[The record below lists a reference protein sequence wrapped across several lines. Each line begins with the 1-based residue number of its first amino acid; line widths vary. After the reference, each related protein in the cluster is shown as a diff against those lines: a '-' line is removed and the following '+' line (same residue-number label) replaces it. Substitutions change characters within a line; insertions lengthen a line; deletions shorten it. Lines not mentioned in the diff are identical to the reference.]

1 MNSTQSPVYH
11 TSVEQK
17 RHAQDVARRQR
28 MGKQMPK
35 LREMLREK
43 YRKRIIETRKKC
55 TDSNREI
62 QLTEL
67 REMIRLELSELEHD
81 LELEQL
87 ILDEL
92 LSDVN
97 EWYALGEQNLETL
110 YVEPDDEQQQLKEVL
125 CPVCQVKSLQRE
137 KKGYL
142 CECGVQFQHSADLDE
157 LQKLL
162 HQQIASHELKCTQ
175 ALRFFIEPSSGH
187 LYNMC
192 GSCDY
197 FSSV

>member
-1 MNSTQSPVYH
+1 MNTAQSPVYQ

-17 RHAQDVARRQR
+17 RHAQDVAKRKR
-28 MGKQMPK
+28 MGAQMPK

-43 YRKRIIETRKKC
+43 YRKRIIETRNKC
-55 TDSNREI
+55 TDANRDI
-62 QLTEL
+62 QLSEL
-67 REMIRLELSELEHD
+67 KEILRLELSEFEHD

-87 ILDEL
+87 VLDEL

-97 EWYALGEQNLETL
+97 EWYALGEQNVETL
-110 YVEPDDEQQQLKEVL
+110 YEESEDGQPKDVL
-125 CPVCQVKSLQRE
+125 CPVCLVKPLQRG
-137 KKGYL
+137 KANYN
-142 CECGVQFQHSADLDE
+142 CECGVQFEHSATMEE
-157 LQKLL
+157 LEGLL
-162 HQQIASHELKCTQ
+162 HKQISAHELHCTQ
-175 ALRFFIEPSSGH
+175 ALRFFIEPSSGQ

>member
-1 MNSTQSPVYH
+1 MNTQNTVYH

-17 RHAQDVARRQR
+17 RHAQDAAKRKRTV
-28 MGKQMPK
+28 GVQMPR

-43 YRKRIIETRKKC
+43 CRKRIIETRKNC
-55 TDSNREI
+55 TDTNRKI
-62 QLTEL
+62 QLSEL
-67 REMIRLELSELEHD
+67 KEILRLELNEFDQD

-97 EWYALGEQNLETL
+97 EWYALGEQNVETL
-110 YVEPDDEQQQLKEVL
+110 YEEPDNKQQKVVL
-125 CPVCQVKSLQRE
+125 CPVCLMKPLQRR
-137 KKGYL
+137 KTAYI
-142 CECGVQFQHSADLDE
+142 CECSVQFEHSADMEELEILLHKQIACHE
-157 LQKLL
+157 LQ
-162 HQQIASHELKCTQ
+162 CTQ

-187 LYNMC
+187 LYTMC

-197 FSSV
+197 FSSI

>member
-17 RHAQDVARRQR
+17 RHAQDVAKRQR
-28 MGKQMPK
+28 MGMQMPR

-43 YRKRIIETRKKC
+43 YRKRIIETRNKC
-55 TDSNREI
+55 TDANREI
-62 QLTEL
+62 QLSEL
-67 REMIRLELSELEHD
+67 RDILRLELSELEKD
-81 LELEQL
+81 VELEQL
-87 ILDEL
+87 ILEEL
-92 LSDVN
+92 LADVN
-97 EWYALGEQNLETL
+97 EWYALGEKNLETL
-110 YVEPDDEQQQLKEVL
+110 YVEPDEKPRDVL
-125 CPVCQVKSLQRE
+125 CPVCQIKSLRRH
-137 KKGYL
+137 KAGFN
-142 CECGVQFQHSADLDE
+142 CECGIQFEHSANME
-157 LQKLL
+157 QLQVLL
-162 HQQIASHELKCTQ
+162 QQQIANHELNCTQ

>member
-1 MNSTQSPVYH
+1 MNTAQSPVYQ

-17 RHAQDVARRQR
+17 RHAQDVAKRKR
-28 MGKQMPK
+28 MGANMPK

-43 YRKRIIETRKKC
+43 YRKRIIETRNKC
-55 TDSNREI
+55 TDDNRDI
-62 QLTEL
+62 QLSEL
-67 REMIRLELSELEHD
+67 KEILRLELSEFEHD

-87 ILDEL
+87 VLDEL

-97 EWYALGEQNLETL
+97 EWYALGEQNVETL
-110 YVEPDDEQQQLKEVL
+110 YEESEDGQPKDVL
-125 CPVCQVKSLQRE
+125 CPVCLVKPLQRG
-137 KKGYL
+137 KGNYN
-142 CECGVQFQHSADLDE
+142 CECGVQFEHSATMEELEGLLDKQISTHE
-157 LQKLL
+157 LQ
-162 HQQIASHELKCTQ
+162 CTQ
-175 ALRFFIEPSSGH
+175 ALRFFIEPSSGQ

>member
-1 MNSTQSPVYH
+1 MNTAQSPVYQ

-17 RHAQDVARRQR
+17 RHAQDVAKRKR
-28 MGKQMPK
+28 MGAQMPK

-43 YRKRIIETRKKC
+43 YRKRIIETRNKC
-55 TDSNREI
+55 TDANRDI
-62 QLTEL
+62 QLSEL
-67 REMIRLELSELEHD
+67 KEILRLELSEFEHD

-87 ILDEL
+87 VLDEL

-97 EWYALGEQNLETL
+97 EWYALGEQNVETL
-110 YVEPDDEQQQLKEVL
+110 YEESEDGQPKDVL
-125 CPVCQVKSLQRE
+125 CPVCLVKPLQRG
-137 KKGYL
+137 KANYN
-142 CECGVQFQHSADLDE
+142 CECGVQFEHSATMEE
-157 LQKLL
+157 LQGLL
-162 HQQIASHELKCTQ
+162 NKQISAHELHCTQ
-175 ALRFFIEPSSGH
+175 ALRFFIEPSSGQ

>member
-17 RHAQDVARRQR
+17 RHAQDVAKRQR
-28 MGKQMPK
+28 MGMQMPK

-43 YRKRIIETRKKC
+43 YRKRIIETRNRC
-55 TDSNREI
+55 TDANREI
-62 QLTEL
+62 QLSEL
-67 REMIRLELSELEHD
+67 KDILRLELNEMEAD

-97 EWYALGEQNLETL
+97 EWYALGEKNLETL
-110 YVEPDDEQQQLKEVL
+110 FVEPDEEQKNVL
-125 CPVCQVKSLQRE
+125 CPVCQIKTLSRLKTAFV
-137 KKGYL
+137 
-142 CECGVQFQHSADLDE
+142 CECGIQFEHAANEKQ
-157 LQKLL
+157 LQELL
-162 HQQIASHELKCTQ
+162 HQQITSHELQCTQ

-192 GSCDY
+192 GCCDY

>member
-1 MNSTQSPVYH
+1 MNSTQNPVYH

-17 RHAQDVARRQR
+17 RHAQDVAKRQR
-28 MGKQMPK
+28 MGMQMPK
-35 LREMLREK
+35 LREILREK
-43 YRKRIIETRKKC
+43 YRKRIIETRNKC
-55 TDSNREI
+55 TDANREI
-62 QLTEL
+62 QLSEL
-67 REMIRLELSELEHD
+67 RDILRLELSEFEAD

-97 EWYALGEQNLETL
+97 EWYALGEKNVETL
-110 YVEPDDEQQQLKEVL
+110 YVEPDQKQKDVL
-125 CPVCQVKSLQRE
+125 CPVCQIKSLQRL
-137 KKGYL
+137 KGAFT
-142 CECGVQFQHSADLDE
+142 CECGIQFEHSANGEQLQE
-157 LQKLL
+157 LLQ
-162 HQQIASHELKCTQ
+162 QQIASHELQCTQ

>member
-1 MNSTQSPVYH
+1 MNSTQNPVYH

-17 RHAQDVARRQR
+17 RHAQDVAKRQR
-28 MGKQMPK
+28 MGMQMPK

-43 YRKRIIETRKKC
+43 YRKRIIETRHKC
-55 TDSNREI
+55 TDANREI
-62 QLTEL
+62 QLSEL
-67 REMIRLELSELEHD
+67 REILRLELSELEKD
-81 LELEQL
+81 VELEEL
-87 ILDEL
+87 ILEEL

-110 YVEPDDEQQQLKEVL
+110 YAEADEKPKDVL
-125 CPVCQVKSLQRE
+125 CPVCQIKTLRRH
-137 KKGYL
+137 KGSFI
-142 CECGVQFQHSADLDE
+142 CECGIQFEHSANVE
-157 LQKLL
+157 QLQVLL
-162 HQQIASHELKCTQ
+162 QQQIASHELNCTQ